1 MDGLPGAGRDGHH
14 HRLRP
19 ARRRAEAAGH
29 LDRQPH
35 HGLTADNP
43 AVRELLA
50 RRERLTGALS
60 SLDADVARRVAGLEA
75 TAVAGESFLREREI
89 HQMTSRV
96 DRTLANLAPGEL
108 AGAPDS
114 GVELADEVEAVL
126 AVYRELDERYGAG
139 G

>member
-1 MDGLPGAGRDGHH
+1 M
-14 HRLRP
+14 
-19 ARRRAEAAGH
+19 
-29 LDRQPH
+29 
-35 HGLTADNP
+35 
-43 AVRELLA
+43 
-50 RRERLTGALS
+50 
-60 SLDADVARRVAGLEA
+60 
-75 TAVAGESFLREREI
+75 AGESFLREREI